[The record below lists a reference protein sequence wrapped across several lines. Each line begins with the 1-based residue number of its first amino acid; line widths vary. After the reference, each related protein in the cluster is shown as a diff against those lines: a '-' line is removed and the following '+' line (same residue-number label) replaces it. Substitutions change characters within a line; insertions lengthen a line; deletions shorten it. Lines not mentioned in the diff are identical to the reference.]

1 MKCPWC
7 NNEMEKG
14 RLINKGG
21 LYFLPDG
28 EKYPKLYTK
37 REMEKHNAVYLPPY
51 MFDVPAV
58 CPEAYIC
65 RSCTKIVIDYE
76 LYK

>member
-37 REMEKHNAVYLPPY
+37 REMEKHNAVY
-51 MFDVPAV
+51 
-58 CPEAYIC
+58 
-65 RSCTKIVIDYE
+65 TH
-76 LYK
+76 